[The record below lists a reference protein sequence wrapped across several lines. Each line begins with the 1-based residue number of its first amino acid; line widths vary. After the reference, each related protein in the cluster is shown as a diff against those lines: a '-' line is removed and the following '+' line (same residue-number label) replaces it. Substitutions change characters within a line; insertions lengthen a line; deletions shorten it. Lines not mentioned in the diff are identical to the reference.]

1 MSGRGVRSGG
11 CWVQDEITSKRA
23 GSNDLFTCAEYP
35 GPGVAGSPPVPWAAM
50 SPSLRSGGDWV
61 KRGLALATATAIL
74 IGGCSEPRMSL
85 TNWEQVWE
93 QTVDR
98 VARVE
103 AAEVPE
109 DECSDL
115 LTYLRMQR
123 PRLDPSPVE
132 GLEKP
137 VDAWFE
143 LAEAAFFECPP
154 DNEAV
159 SGWAEA
165 FERLSVL
172 EAEVA
177 TVLARS
183 PGS

>member
-1 MSGRGVRSGG
+1 
-11 CWVQDEITSKRA
+11 
-23 GSNDLFTCAEYP
+23 
-35 GPGVAGSPPVPWAAM
+35 
-50 SPSLRSGGDWV
+50 
-61 KRGLALATATAIL
+61 
-74 IGGCSEPRMSL
+74 MSL
-85 TNWEQVWE
+85 TNWEQVWQ

-103 AAEVPE
+103 ADEVPE
-109 DECSDL
+109 DECREL

-137 VDAWFE
+137 VDSWFE

-154 DNEAV
+154 DDVTV
-159 SGWAEA
+159 SGWSDA
-165 FERLSVL
+165 FEQLEVL

-177 TVLARS
+177 TVLARNR
-183 PGS
+183 